1 MDGWNTIV
9 SFWDAIIFGGELL
22 VSGRVYNL
30 FYVKLNTVLW
40 VIFFVFLQSIQK
52 YYHVVWVKL
61 PTIFQCNAN
70 VAFPSCFA
78 LLKFTALV
86 EQRLTKIS
94 SEILIVVAKSLRVKS
109 VRKCIKL
116 LLMAEILHH
125 LGWLKPY
132 K

>member
-1 MDGWNTIV
+1 MGFLCEGEYCTV
-9 SFWDAIIFGGELL
+9 GHIF
-22 VSGRVYNL
+22 RFPPKYP
-30 FYVKLNTVLW
+30 KVL
-40 VIFFVFLQSIQK
+40 SD
-52 YYHVVWVKL
+52 YYHVVWFKA
-61 PTIFQCNAN
+61 PTIFRCNAN

-94 SEILIVVAKSLRVKS
+94 SEILIVVTKSLRMKS

-125 LGWLKPY
+125 LG
-132 K
+132 